1 MRRDVTRPR
10 FFFQAFLVRPSTVR
24 PMTKQSPIQIYYQ
37 LCVRLRQRIEFA
49 ETIAVANAPDW
60 QIAEAISLQ
69 GRKAIETVAHMCL
82 VATEHGLGKL
92 GIPKD
97 VKKQW
102 NAEII
107 FKGLKSKN
115 LKVRPVPIR
124 VTASDQPGIKIEAA
138 GIPEAALTYDD
149 LIEIYQTF
157 HEGLHD
163 LNPYR
168 TPPDDAFYSAL
179 TAEALLGI
187 NKVRKCVW
195 HHFITIKGQAFLVDL
210 KNTLGVTAIASA
222 GRVPPPTDG
231 DR

>member
-1 MRRDVTRPR
+1 M
-10 FFFQAFLVRPSTVR
+10 S
-24 PMTKQSPIQIYYQ
+24 KQTPIHIYKA

-49 ETIAVANAPDW
+49 ESIAVADVPDW
-60 QIAEAISLQ
+60 QIAETISIQ

-82 VATEHGLGKL
+82 VATEHGLGTL

-115 LKVRPVPIR
+115 LKVRPLPVRLTPSE
-124 VTASDQPGIKIEAA
+124 TPGVKIDATGVRET
-138 GIPEAALTYDD
+138 ELTYDD
-149 LIEIYQTF
+149 FISIYKTF

-168 TPPDDAFYSAL
+168 TPPDNAYYSAL
-179 TAEALLGI
+179 TAEILQGI
-187 NKVRKCVW
+187 EKIRNCVW
-195 HHFITIKGQAFLVDL
+195 LHFITIKGQAFLVDL
-210 KNTLGVTAIASA
+210 KNPHGVTAIASA
-222 GRVPPPTDG
+222 GQVARPNHG
-231 DR
+231 GA